1 LAESDE
7 SWEELQFD
15 AEEFRDAGERVA
27 VIGRL
32 VGRARLTGAD
42 VNTRLAMLIEVRGN
56 RVSAVRANPN
66 VEEALQAAGLAG

>member
-32 VGRARLTGAD
+32 VGRARL
-42 VNTRLAMLIEVRGN
+42 RG
-56 RVSAVRANPN
+56 PT
-66 VEEALQAAGLAG
+66 